1 MGCRPGVFEWRK
13 DMKTLKCMM
22 VVLMALLSFTT
33 GTAVA
38 DTEHGYT
45 RMFVF
50 GASLIDP
57 GNHFAVSGE
66 TAHPAFYPVMP
77 DYYPPSY
84 GVGGHHFSNGRT
96 WVEVMAQ
103 EMKLTEWAKP
113 AYRDPAFGNYA
124 FGWAR
129 ARPVDNP
136 VMPGL
141 GQQVQDW
148 IANGYCTGMPMD
160 DTLFVL
166 DTAYADLLD
175 IIFGADPFTILPAM
189 VESIASN
196 IGILYGCGA
205 RNLMVANL
213 LPLGEIPG
221 VPDPDQVTALAV
233 YYNLAIEEVVGMY
246 SGAMN
251 TSIMDLF
258 SFGILLLN
266 APEDFGLSNVAETCV
281 TFGVLQDAYCKDRN
295 GYFFW
300 DPHHPTKKAHALIG
314 EFALGQVPDL
324 D

>member
-1 MGCRPGVFEWRK
+1 
-13 DMKTLKCMM
+13 MKTLKRMM
-22 VVLMALLSFTT
+22 VVLMVLLPFAT
-33 GTAVA
+33 GTLVA
-38 DTEHGYT
+38 DSEHGYT

-57 GNHFAVSGE
+57 GNHFAVSGD
-66 TAHPAFYPVMP
+66 TAHPPFDEVTPY
-77 DYYPPSY
+77 YYPPSY
-84 GVGGHHFSNGRT
+84 GIGGHHFSNGHT

-103 EMKLTEWAKP
+103 KMKLTEWAKP
-113 AYRDPAFGNYA
+113 AYRDPAYGNYA

-148 IANGYCTGMPMD
+148 IDNGYCTGIPMD

-175 IIFGADPFTILPAM
+175 MIFGADPFEIIPGM
-189 VESIASN
+189 VGSIATN

-213 LPLGEIPG
+213 FPLGAIPG
-221 VPDPDQVTALAV
+221 VPDPDQVTALGV
-233 YYNLAIEEVVGMY
+233 FYNMAIQDVVDMY
-246 SGAMN
+246 SSDMN
-251 TSIMDLF
+251 TSILDLF
-258 SFGILLLN
+258 SLGTLMLT

-281 TFGVLQDAYCKDRN
+281 TFGAIQDAYCKDRN

-300 DPHHPTKKAHALIG
+300 DPLHPTKKAHAAIG
-314 EFALGQVPDL
+314 EFALGQLPVL